1 MNKTKRKILDTSLAL
16 FNDRGLKDVTLRAI
30 AQSLDISQGN
40 LNYYFK
46 TKDDILKALYFELV
60 AKIDREMQGM
70 VQTQTSL
77 HYLYQSSLISMKC
90 FYEYRFF
97 MRDLYKILK
106 ENGEIKSH
114 YITLQTFRNQQFSQI
129 FKDLMEAGIIRPE
142 AFENEY
148 ARLYERMRI
157 IGDNW
162 INSEDL
168 AQCRDIDFV
177 DYNHQLLFELIYPYL
192 TDDGRK
198 QYMKIK
204 T

>member
-1 MNKTKRKILDTSLAL
+1 MNKTKRKILDNSLAL
-16 FNDRGLKDVTLRAI
+16 FNDKGLKDVTLRAI

-40 LNYYFK
+40 LNYHFK
-46 TKDDILKALYFELV
+46 TKDELLNTLYYELV

-70 VQTQTSL
+70 LQAQTSL
-77 HYLYQSSLISMKC
+77 HYLYQSSFTTMKC

-106 ENGEIKSH
+106 ENDEIKSH
-114 YITLQTFRNQQFSQI
+114 YTTLQTFRNQQFSQL
-129 FKDLMEAGIIRPE
+129 FHDLIEAGIIRPE

-148 ARLYERMRI
+148 ARFYIRMRI

-168 AQCRDIDFV
+168 APYCHSDFIH
-177 DYNHQLLFELIYPYL
+177 YNHQLLFELIYPYL
-192 TDDGRK
+192 TDYGRIE
-198 QYMKIK
+198 YMKIK
-204 T
+204 M